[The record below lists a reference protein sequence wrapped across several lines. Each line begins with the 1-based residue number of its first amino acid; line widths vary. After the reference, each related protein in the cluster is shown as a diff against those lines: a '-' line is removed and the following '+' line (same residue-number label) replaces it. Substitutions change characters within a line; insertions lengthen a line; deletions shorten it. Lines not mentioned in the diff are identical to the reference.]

1 MKNSIRILTTTMIN
15 LLKEISAGGL
25 IYKVKTIN
33 SVTSKIALLFNHEIN
48 KFNTHFIL
56 TKNLINKK
64 NINLSVEYEI
74 LFQTYLEKI
83 FSIFFVKKVQIINNQ
98 KDIHYIVKNLPNY
111 RLYMQ
116 VQKIMDDFY
125 EEEKKNKF
133 KTDELLK
140 KCFILNSFL
149 SNDDEESESSESTE
163 NGDGDNISINS
174 VNNVENN

>member
-1 MKNSIRILTTTMIN
+1 MKNYIRIPIATMIN
-15 LLKEISAGGL
+15 LLKQISAGGL

-33 SVTSKIALLFNHEIN
+33 SITSKVSLLFNHEIT

-64 NINLSVEYEI
+64 NINLSVDYEI
-74 LFQTYLEKI
+74 LFQACLEKI
-83 FSIFFVKKVQIINNQ
+83 FSLFFIVKMQNTNNK

-111 RLYMQ
+111 RLYKE

-125 EEEKKNKF
+125 EQEKNKF
-133 KTDELLK
+133 KTDELVK

-149 SNDDEESESSESTE
+149 NNEDEESESGESTE
-163 NGDGDNISINS
+163 NDDEDNIYINS
-174 VNNVENN
+174 VNNIKK